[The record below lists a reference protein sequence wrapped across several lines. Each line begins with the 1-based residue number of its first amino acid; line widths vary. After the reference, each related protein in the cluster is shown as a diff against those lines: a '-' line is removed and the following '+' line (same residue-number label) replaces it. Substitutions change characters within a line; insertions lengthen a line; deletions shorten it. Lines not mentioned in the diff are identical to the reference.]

1 MTYQLS
7 NNINKDKIFIVDWS
21 SARERL
27 DAQYYRE
34 HFDFT
39 GYHRLSEY
47 VFINGGK
54 RIPKGLNY
62 STDHDS
68 PFLYLRVADLTDDCQ
83 IDYDNMKR
91 IDESLYK
98 ILHRYDIHNG
108 DIALSIAGSIGKV
121 LLLHNI
127 PEKFNVILTENC
139 ARISVKSAEQLYPEY
154 LSILLTLPI
163 VQKQIMF
170 NYIQTTIPKL
180 SLERLGRIMIPSI
193 PDKDKQQSIIDT
205 YYSALLH
212 KQCNYKKAQRL
223 LDSIDEHLL
232 FELGVTIPEMASKL
246 SDRIFFVNK
255 KDISR
260 RLNPGL
266 YKNAISLE
274 SNKYDNMPLSHL
286 AYINPTTTFNKLNE
300 DTQISFIPMDAID
313 GEYFEI
319 VGRQITTVN
328 KAGGY
333 TRFKEG
339 DLLWAKITPCME
351 NGKSAIAKELV
362 NGYGC
367 GSTEYHIVR
376 PKNGKLLVEFIHLLL
391 HMDIVRKSAVF
402 YFGGSAGQ
410 QRVATDFLEKFNV
423 PLPPRCKQLE
433 IVNHILDIKAQ
444 AKALKEE
451 GEQILDEAK
460 QEIERQIMG

>member
-1 MTYQLS
+1 MEYLLYDRKTIKCFIVNKSEISGRIDPKMALYNREILPARYPMVRLKGLLLGKPQYGANEIGIYRENTNQPRYIRITDINEYGLINTEELGVTSTKVEDKYILNENDILIARSGATVGKAYIHRKLPYKCLYAGYLIRFIANPEKIIPDYLFTYTQLNPYREWIKAIQRPS
-7 NNINKDKIFIVDWS
+7 AQPNINAEEFQS
-21 SARERL
+21 LE
-27 DAQYYRE
+27 
-34 HFDFT
+34 
-39 GYHRLSEY
+39 
-47 VFINGGK
+47 
-54 RIPKGLNY
+54 IP
-62 STDHDS
+62 
-68 PFLYLRVADLTDDCQ
+68 
-83 IDYDNMKR
+83 
-91 IDESLYK
+91 
-98 ILHRYDIHNG
+98 
-108 DIALSIAGSIGKV
+108 
-121 LLLHNI
+121 
-127 PEKFNVILTENC
+127 
-139 ARISVKSAEQLYPEY
+139 
-154 LSILLTLPI
+154 LPD
-163 VQKQIMF
+163 M
-170 NYIQTTIPKL
+170 YIQKKIVEHINNAYAK
-180 SLERLGRIMIPSI
+180 
-193 PDKDKQQSIIDT
+193 KQAKEVES
-205 YYSALLH
+205 
-212 KQCNYKKAQRL
+212 KRL
-223 LDSIDEHLL
+223 LDSIDEYLL

-300 DTQISFIPMDAID
+300 DTQISFIPMEAID

-319 VGRQITTVN
+319 VGHQITTVN

-339 DLLWAKITPCME
+339 DLLWAKISPCME

-367 GSTEYHIVR
+367 GSTEYHIIR

-391 HMDIVRKSAVF
+391 HMDIVRQSAVF

-423 PLPPRCKQLE
+423 PLPPRCKQQE